1 MSEITE
7 EPGAPGPICKIGTL
21 SSVSPD
27 PGVRHSSDAASRREG
42 WREREKEKEKKR
54 KEEGKK
60 EHREVERWGTQP
72 GEEDWATRVP
82 GPGLAG
88 VGVTALWERSKVN
101 MKPADA
107 EREQL
112 GRCKGL

>member
-27 PGVRHSSDAASRREG
+27 PGVRHFFRCCFTGGRDGGRG
-42 WREREKEKEKKR
+42 EKEKEKKR

-72 GEEDWATRVP
+72 EKRTGQPECLDQVWLE
-82 GPGLAG
+82 L
-88 VGVTALWERSKVN
+88 E
-101 MKPADA
+101 
-107 EREQL
+107 
-112 GRCKGL
+112 

>member
-1 MSEITE
+1 MQNRYLKLCQPRSRSQ
-7 EPGAPGPICKIGTL
+7 TL
-21 SSVSPD
+21 LQMLLH
-27 PGVRHSSDAASRREG
+27 GREG

-88 VGVTALWERSKVN
+88 VGVTALWER
-101 MKPADA
+101 
-107 EREQL
+107 L
-112 GRCKGL
+112 KG